1 MRIWII
7 TARAF
12 REGEY
17 FPRLE
22 ETKVAKTEEDAKKL
36 FDMECQSQTD
46 WFWDDVDANP
56 YDRIFEDDNTYVLI
70 SDEAHCVVT
79 LREVEI

>member
-1 MRIWII
+1 MKIWII

-22 ETKVAKTEEDAKKL
+22 ETKVAKTEEEAKKV
-36 FDMECQSQTD
+36 FDKECQSQTD
-46 WFWDDVDANP
+46 WFWDGDMP
-56 YDRIFEDDNTYVLI
+56 YDNYFEDDNTYVLVNN
-70 SDEAHCVVT
+70 EAQCVVT